1 MPLIRPARRLG
12 VAMIAV
18 MAIAAPAL
26 LACESGTAD
35 TDTDTDTG
43 AEPRCG
49 PSEATVETVID
60 GDTIV
65 LTSGEKVRYL
75 LIDAPEI
82 TNGHTDCYG
91 QEAFQYN
98 RDLVLGQEIALTYDE
113 QCTDKYGRL
122 LAYVEAPDGEMNT
135 LLIERGFACLLIV
148 PPNGAD
154 RESEFAGLEL
164 EARQSGEGMWTACE
178 GAVTCD

>member
-122 LAYVEAPDGEMNT
+122 LAYVEAPDGELNT
-135 LLIERGFACLLIV
+135 LMIDRGFACYLYI
-148 PPNGAD
+148 PPDGDA
-154 RESEFAGLEL
+154 RHAEFESLEL
-164 EARQSGEGMWTACE
+164 GARQGKRGLWGLCP
-178 GAVTCD
+178 VPTCD